1 MKKRYIA
8 IGVIILFILVL
19 GCAGSGNNNSGTSSK
34 SDNYQSGNSSE
45 TNQEAP
51 QEPLTILNSKLEK
64 NEYAGYYIT
73 GTAQANKD
81 LTYAEIS
88 AKCYGPDGSVI
99 GSYIANMNNLKKG
112 EKWNFKVI
120 GPVDDTVRVT
130 NYTIANGNSF

>member
-1 MKKRYIA
+1 MKKRYIT

-34 SDNYQSGNSSE
+34 SDNYQTGNSTE
-45 TNQEAP
+45 VNQEVP
-51 QEPLTILNSKLEK
+51 QEPLTILNSKLVKEQ
-64 NEYAGYYIT
+64 YGGYSIT

-81 LTYAEIS
+81 LSYAEVS
-88 AKCYGPDGSVI
+88 AKCYGSDGAVI

-120 GPVDDTVRVT
+120 GPVDNTVRVT

>member
-1 MKKRYIA
+1 MKKRYIT

-34 SDNYQSGNSSE
+34 SDNYQTGNSSE
-45 TNQEAP
+45 VSQEVS
-51 QEPLTILNSKLEK
+51 QEPLTILDSKLVKEQ
-64 NEYAGYYIT
+64 YSGYSIT
-73 GTAQANKD
+73 GTAKANKD
-81 LTYAEIS
+81 LGYAEVS
-88 AKCYGPDGSVI
+88 AKCYGPDGAVI

-120 GPVDDTVRVT
+120 VPTDESTRVV